1 MAVRAVLRGTGAARL
16 VVFLGLLA
24 VAWRPLHAQDPTR
37 LPVVVVNA
45 VPDAPGPRKMVGV
58 VRDTFAIPID
68 SVEISIVKL
77 RRRAFTKTDGT
88 FLFTDIKPGK
98 YEVRARKIGYAPQL
112 AEFTVDDSG
121 GTGGFKLLPLTQVLR
136 PVVTT
141 VGRGGISGVVGD
153 TAFNALVGT
162 EIRVVGKGRIAT
174 TDSTGQFYIPIEAG
188 SYLLRFKQPGFAERL
203 VSVIVP
209 KDSGERVRVTLAP
222 PAKPLSNR
230 EVHNVDDMA
239 ERAMNR
245 SNTNSRVFTR
255 AELQQMKIEWVYDAV
270 EMGYRQVY
278 SGRDGTLDKDCV
290 AMVNGGPD
298 YTEIGKLTVD
308 DIESVEIYNVGQSR
322 QPTNRQAGKP
332 FGGYQRFGTAQEL
345 VPITNTDRAAWA
357 NYTKKCTTV
366 YVWLR

>member
-1 MAVRAVLRGTGAARL
+1 MARSTRHWLT
-16 VVFLGLLA
+16 VVLGLLA
-24 VAWRPLHAQDPTR
+24 IAQRPLRAQNPTR

-45 VPDAPGPRKMVGV
+45 VPDPPGPRKMTGV

-77 RRRAFTKTDGT
+77 QRRAFTKTDGT

-98 YEVRARKIGYAPQL
+98 YEVRARKIGYAPQVV
-112 AEFTVDDSG
+112 EFTVDSSG
-121 GTGGFKLLPLTQVLR
+121 ATGGFKLLPLTQVLR

-162 EIRVVGKGRIAT
+162 EVRVVGKGMLAVA
-174 TDSTGQFYIPIEAG
+174 DSTGSFYIPVEAG
-188 SYLLRFKQPGFAERL
+188 SYLLRFKHGGYAERL

-222 PAKPLSNR
+222 PKRPLTIR

-239 ERAMNR
+239 ERAVIRAN
-245 SNTNSRVFTR
+245 SYSRVYTR
-255 AELQQMKIEWVYDAV
+255 AELQSLKIEWVVDAV
-270 EMGYRQVY
+270 EMGYRQLY
-278 SGRDGTLDKDCV
+278 SGRDATIDKGCV

-298 YTEIGKLTVD
+298 YTELANLTVD
-308 DIESVEIYNVGQSR
+308 DIESVEIYHFGQQAAPSS
-322 QPTNRQAGKP
+322 NRQGAP
-332 FGGYQRFGTAQEL
+332 FGGIRRFGNGAEL
-345 VPITNTDRAAWA
+345 LPLSNIEKASWA
-357 NYTKKCTTV
+357 NSTRRCAIV